1 MREEQE
7 STGEVTELLQQLIR
21 NRCVNDG
28 TPESGQEVRSAE
40 TLAAYLAG
48 PGVEM
53 RRFEPL
59 PGRASLV
66 LRIEG
71 SDPKAP
77 SLALMGHIDVVPVGT
92 EGWDRDPFGGD
103 IVDGEVW
110 GRGAIDMLGITASMA
125 VGVKRLLREGWRPHG
140 TLVYIAVADEEA
152 MGTHGALW
160 LVENE
165 LDAVRTD
172 YLVTEFGGAKVPI
185 GNGARTIMV
194 AEKGSHWVRLRTRG
208 VPGHGSMPYRSE
220 NAVVR
225 MAEVV
230 RRVAAYRPPA
240 VLDDTWRRFVTGI
253 GLSRTQRMLL
263 TRGWGVELALS
274 RARSLG
280 VARYMHAVTHT
291 TFSPNVSRGGVKINV
306 IPDTAEAEV
315 DIRTLP
321 NVDGAEVRRMLKE
334 AIGDLWDQVEIVAEG
349 DNVATVSP
357 MDTPLWDALE
367 RTTKRLVPGA
377 TVAPFTI
384 MGATDSRYFRRKGVV
399 CYGYGLMSDRIPFDR
414 FARMFHGQ
422 NERIDQESLRLM
434 VGLWEGTAREMLG

>member
-1 MREEQE
+1 M
-7 STGEVTELLQQLIR
+7 SGDPTGEVTELLQQLIR
-21 NRCVNDG
+21 NRCVNEG
-28 TPESGQEVRSAE
+28 TAESGHEVRSAE

-53 RRFEPL
+53 RRFEPM
-59 PGRASLV
+59 PGRRSLV

-77 SLALMGHIDVVPVGT
+77 SLALMGHTDVVPVGT
-92 EGWDRDPFGGD
+92 EGWEHDPFGAES
-103 IVDGEVW
+103 IDGEIW

-125 VGVKRLLREGWRPHG
+125 VSVKRLLSEGWRPRG

-172 YLVTEFGGAKVPI
+172 YLVTEFGGARIPI

-230 RRVAAYRPPA
+230 RRVAAYKPPA
-240 VLDDTWRRFVTGI
+240 VLDETWRRFVTGI
-253 GLSRTQRMLL
+253 GLSAAQQMLL
-263 TRGWGVELALS
+263 TRGWGLELAIS
-274 RARSLG
+274 RASSLG
-280 VARYMHAVTHT
+280 AARYMHAVTHT
-291 TFSPNVSRGGVKINV
+291 TFSPNVVRGGMKINV
-306 IPDTAEAEV
+306 IPDTAEAEI

-321 NVDGAEVRRMLKE
+321 KVDGPEVRRMLKE
-334 AIGDLWDQVEIVAEG
+334 AIGDLWDLVEIVAEG
-349 DNVATVSP
+349 DNLATESP
-357 MDTPLWDALE
+357 IDTPLWDALE
-367 RTTKRLVPGA
+367 TVTKRLIPGA
-377 TVAPFTI
+377 AVAPFTI
-384 MGATDSRYFRRKGVV
+384 MAATDSRYFRRKGVV
-399 CYGYGLMSDRIPFDR
+399 CYGYGLMSDRIPFDL
-414 FARMFHGQ
+414 FARMFHGR

-434 VGLWEGTAREMLG
+434 VELWDGTARELLG